1 MKGELIFMPFC
12 DTLRTLID
20 ERGLTQKQL
29 AQDLEIPVSTLGGYV
44 QGTSEPD
51 FETLKLFANYFN
63 VSADYLLS
71 LKIGNTQ
78 SRLENELLRIF
89 RSLSTEQQELY
100 LEQGKAFIR
109 INAKEDVKSSKSTLQ
124 GKNNVG

>member
-1 MKGELIFMPFC
+1 MPFY
-12 DTLRTLID
+12 DTLRNLID